1 MKRFERIESAS
12 IGNGSSHRSTFF
24 KCDEASGLQVFVES
38 WCPKKWPRP
47 KFSYITTTW
56 HSPRKYA
63 TWFLPVHGDT
73 PENKID
79 RFKTHPVQNITVLNS
94 PSFCLP
100 KGDDPLKPPLL
111 KLPLSPSGK
120 PLNNREENQTKNIS
134 IMAGQLVVST
144 RRWSQ
149 MPT

>member
-1 MKRFERIESAS
+1 MMPRVWRRTDSPRRHDAIKS
-12 IGNGSSHRSTFF
+12 IKYLKIWNTLPQPWS
-24 KCDEASGLQVFVES
+24 
-38 WCPKKWPRP
+38 PKKSPRP
-47 KFSYITTTW
+47 KFSYIMTTW
-56 HSPRKYA
+56 QSPRKYA

-79 RFKTHPVQNITVLNS
+79 RFKTHPVQTITVLNS

-100 KGDDPLKPPLL
+100 KGDDPRKPPLL

-134 IMAGQLVVST
+134 IMAGQLVLSP
-144 RRWSQ
+144 RRWCQ